1 MNETPEPTEIAD
13 PVRSGD
19 MIGEPHVVLHRGY
32 ADTLA
37 GPLHYA
43 VAGQGPDVLLLHQ
56 TPRSLDEFREV
67 QPLLAQR
74 GFRALAMDMLGFGM
88 SPSLPA
94 PQTIFEMAE
103 AALELL
109 DTLGIEQTAL
119 LGHHTGA
126 LVAIEMAAS
135 APERV
140 GAIVLSSPPFIA
152 TPAQHSETHH
162 PQVDRAPVAA
172 DGSHLTELWRLRRPF
187 YPEDRPD
194 LLDRFIRDAL
204 APGVDPTEGHR
215 ACRRYPMLERIVLVT
230 APVLILGAEDDP
242 FSFPHVAQVR
252 DHLTQA
258 ARVEV
263 RTIPGGRIPL
273 MEEFPEPVVEATA
286 EFLNSRA

>member
-1 MNETPEPTEIAD
+1 MTETPEPTAAAEIG
-13 PVRSGD
+13 RSD
-19 MIGEPHVVLHRGY
+19 EVIDEPRVVLRRGY
-32 ADTLA
+32 ADTRA
-37 GPLHYA
+37 GQLHY
-43 VAGQGPDVLLLHQ
+43 VLAGQGPDVLLLHQ

-88 SPSLPA
+88 SPPLPA

-103 AALELL
+103 AALKLL
-109 DTLGIEQTAL
+109 DALGIEQTAL

-126 LVAIEMAAS
+126 LVAMEIAAS

-140 GAIVLSSPPFIA
+140 TGIVLSSPPFIA
-152 TPAQHSETHH
+152 TTRQHSEIHH
-162 PQVDRAPVAA
+162 PQVDNAPTAV

-187 YPEDRPD
+187 YPADRPD

-204 APGVDPTEGHR
+204 APGIDPTEGHR
-215 ACRRYPMLERIVLVT
+215 ACRRYPMLERIALVT

-242 FSFPHVAQVR
+242 FSFPHVGQVR
-252 DHLTQA
+252 DHLSEA

-286 EFLNSRA
+286 EFLNSVV